1 MSQRSTRRQL
11 IAGLGALSAMVPLTT
26 KRQAKAASSDIIKP
40 PRLQPGDTVGIISP
54 AGATF
59 NTTDLD
65 IVMDAV
71 RGLGLIPRPAPH
83 VLSQYGYLAGH
94 DRDRAADVNQFFG
107 DPEIAALLPIR
118 GDWGCARI
126 LPYLDYDLIRQN
138 PKIITGFS
146 DLTALLLGITAQ
158 TGLITFH
165 GPNGLTAW
173 RPNQTEPFRQVLF
186 EGQAITIENPMA
198 AEDRDRLMQTRF
210 RVQTITPGQAQ
221 GKLYGGNLSVLSGIV
236 GSPYVPDLTGAILFL
251 EDVGES
257 VYRID
262 RMLTQ
267 LKLAGVLDQLSGFV
281 FGQCTNCGPS
291 GGYGG
296 LTLEQVL
303 TDHIAPLGIP
313 AWWNAAIGHVEPILT
328 LPLGTQVMMDATAG
342 KITMME
348 PAIASSPTSHVS
360 KHWHPQSL

>member
-1 MSQRSTRRQL
+1 MLPFTAQL
-11 IAGLGALSAMVPLTT
+11 TA
-26 KRQAKAASSDIIKP
+26 RAATPAVIKP
-40 PRLQPGDTVGIISP
+40 PRLRPGDTVGIISP

-59 NTTDLD
+59 NRTDLD

-71 RGLGLIPRPAPH
+71 RGLGLVPQTAPH
-83 VLSQYGYLAGH
+83 ALDQYGYLAGR

-107 DPEIAALLPIR
+107 DPDIKALLPIR
-118 GDWGCARI
+118 GDWGSARI

-158 TGLITFH
+158 TGLVTFH

-173 RPNQTEPFRQVLF
+173 RPDQTEPFRQVLF
-186 EGQAITIENPMA
+186 EGQTVTIENPVA

-210 RVQTITPGQAQ
+210 RVQTITPGQAR

-257 VYRID
+257 IYRID

-267 LKLAGVLDQLSGFV
+267 LKLAGVLDQLAGFV

-291 GGYGG
+291 GGYGA

-303 TDHIAPLGIP
+303 ADHIAPLGIP

-328 LPLGTQVMMDATAG
+328 LPLGVEVTMDATAG
-342 KITMME
+342 QIAMME
-348 PAIASSPTSHVS
+348 SAIA
-360 KHWHPQSL
+360 